1 MSSTP
6 AATYIYAY
14 VAFAAVYLAA
24 AAACAIAA
32 FRASARIAKCSSEP
46 SSEAAEQAPDRVVTR
61 ASRLLDWVQG
71 AALLPI
77 AYVVIS
83 AGLGSLILR
92 GQPASVMI
100 LAWVLLTAI
109 SAGAAVML
117 AVLGTRELLAIGET
131 RVACEP
137 GTTAARDLQRMS
149 NRLGASA
156 VVLLLVGLFVAVN
169 LVSVLTDL
177 GALLKVDFLL

>member
-1 MSSTP
+1 MGSTP

-46 SSEAAEQAPDRVVTR
+46 SGEAAEQAPDRVVSR

-77 AYVVIS
+77 AYVVAS
-83 AGLGSLILR
+83 AGLGSLILK
-92 GQPASVMI
+92 GQPASVMN

-117 AVLGTRELLAIGET
+117 AVLGTRELLAIGEAH
-131 RVACEP
+131 VACEA
-137 GTTAARDLQRMS
+137 GTPAARDLQRMS

>member
-1 MSSTP
+1 MGSTP

-14 VAFAAVYLAA
+14 IAFAAVYLAA
-24 AAACAIAA
+24 AAACVIAA
-32 FRASARIAKCSSEP
+32 FKASARIAKCSHEP
-46 SSEAAEQAPDRVVTR
+46 DAGSAAAPPERVVSR

-77 AYVVIS
+77 GYVVVS

-92 GQPASVMI
+92 GQPASVI
-100 LAWVLLTAI
+100 NLFWVTLTAV
-109 SAGAAVML
+109 SAGLAVML
-117 AVLGTRELLAIGET
+117 AVLGMREQLAITESGI
-131 RVACEP
+131 ACSP
-137 GTTAARDLQRMS
+137 DTPAARDLQRMS

-169 LVSVLTDL
+169 LFSVLADL
-177 GALLKVDFLL
+177 GVLLKTDFLL